1 MAVTETPTPAPRV
14 TIPDAPLVGASEP
27 SPWRR
32 RAVWLVGIAAVLAAG
47 LAIGGGFPD
56 RLVIGVGSLFDGV
69 DSWVIEN
76 QRTHWL
82 FTGVLNP
89 IKDGIEAAVDG
100 LTTIFE
106 RMTWL
111 GLLVA
116 AAAFAGL
123 VAGWRMAL
131 LAAAGIA
138 TFGLLDVWDRSL
150 QTLALVTISVLI
162 TLAIGVP
169 LGILAGRRPAVE
181 KVLRPLLDAMQTV
194 PAYSYLLPFVLF
206 LGTGYPPAIA
216 ATVVFALP
224 PAVRLTALGIR
235 SVPETTLEVA
245 DAFGTTPKQTLR
257 KVQIPIAKRSI
268 MLGVN
273 QTIMMALGMV
283 VIAAV
288 VGAEGLG
295 REVLDALKL
304 LRVGDALNAGIAI
317 VMMAIVLDRVTTTW
331 SQRER
336 AHRGRG
342 VRIAGRPVSRPM
354 LVAGAIGATVLG
366 IVVGREVLRQQ
377 EWPEAL
383 TFSVAEPT
391 DAVIGWSQDNL
402 GGIARAVGE
411 FLTTFLLDPFEA
423 LLIGEPW
430 WVLAALAALAG
441 YKVKGLRLAVFS
453 FVAVF
458 LLGAIGMWEL
468 SMETLSLV
476 LVAVALTLVLAIPI
490 GILAARSDGVDRA
503 IRPVLDAM
511 QTMPAFV
518 YLVPVL
524 LLFSIGTPIPAV
536 IASVVYALPVG
547 IRLTNLGIRQV
558 PATIVEAA
566 DAYGATR
573 TQRLRKVELPLARP
587 SILLGVNQTIMMVL
601 SVVIIG
607 GMIGAGGLGFE
618 ALVALSKSRI
628 GQGVVVGLSIL
639 LLAIV
644 LDRITQAMGAAPR
657 SQRGPVGLGGMSRWP
672 RLRQVVAG
680 GTGKDDDRE
689 GGSLDGP

>member
-1 MAVTETPTPAPRV
+1 MAVTETPTPTPRV
-14 TIPDAPLVGASEP
+14 TVPEAPTVVAEP

-32 RAVWLVGIAAVLAAG
+32 RAIWVAVVALVLLVGYQ
-47 LAIGGGFPD
+47 IGGGFPE
-56 RLVIGVGSLFDGV
+56 RLVVGIGSLFDGI

-89 IKDGIEAAVDG
+89 IKDGIQAAVEG
-100 LTTIFE
+100 LTTVFE
-106 RMTWL
+106 RITWL
-111 GLLVA
+111 GLLTA

-131 LAAAGIA
+131 LAAVGVAS
-138 TFGLLDVWDRSL
+138 FGLLDVWERSL
-150 QTLALVTISVLI
+150 QTLSLVTISVLL

-169 LGILAGRRPAVE
+169 LGIWAGRRAGAE
-181 KVLRPLLDAMQTV
+181 RILRPILDAMQTV

-206 LGTGYPPAIA
+206 LGTGYPPAVV

-224 PAVRLTALGIR
+224 PAVRLTSLGIR
-235 SVPETTLEVA
+235 SVSPTTLEVA
-245 DAFGTTPKQTLR
+245 DAFGTTSRQTLR
-257 KVQIPIAKRSI
+257 KVQLPIAKPSV

-304 LRVGDALNAGIAI
+304 LNVGDALNAGIAI

-331 SQRER
+331 SQRDR

-342 VRIAGRPVSRPM
+342 LRLAGRSVPRWAQ
-354 LVAGAIGATVLG
+354 VAGAFGITVIAIL
-366 IVVGREVLRQQ
+366 VGREVLRQQ

-383 TFSVAEPT
+383 TFSVAGPT
-391 DAVIGWSQDNL
+391 DAAIEWSQENL
-402 GGIARAVGE
+402 SWLARAVSD

-423 LLIGEPW
+423 ILTGEPW
-430 WVLAALAALAG
+430 WVIAGLAAAAA
-441 YKVKGLRLAVFS
+441 YAVKGVRLAVFA

-476 LVAVALTLVLAIPI
+476 LVAVAITLVFAIPI
-490 GILAARSDGVDRA
+490 GIVASRSRTVDRA

-524 LLFSIGTPIPAV
+524 LLFPIGTPIPAV

-558 PATIVEAA
+558 PSTIVEAA

-573 TQRLRKVELPLARP
+573 NQRLRKVELPLARP

-618 ALVALSKSRI
+618 ALVALSKKRI
-628 GQGVVVGLSIL
+628 GQGVIVGLSIL

-644 LDRITQAMGAAPR
+644 LDRITQAMGAAPKA
-657 SQRGPVGLGGMSRWP
+657 QRGPVGMSGMGRWP
-672 RLRQVVAG
+672 RLRAIVVPSTSA
-680 GTGKDDDRE
+680 DDSERDSSE
-689 GGSLDGP
+689 GS

>member
-1 MAVTETPTPAPRV
+1 MAITETPAPRLG
-14 TIPDAPLVGASEP
+14 IPEAPPVATREP

-32 RAVWLVGIAAVLAAG
+32 RALWVAAIVAVLAIG
-47 LAIGGGFPD
+47 MAIGGGFPE
-56 RLVIGVGSLFDGV
+56 RLVIGIGSLFDGI

-89 IKDGIEAAVDG
+89 IKDAIKGAVDG
-100 LTTIFE
+100 LTTVFE

-111 GLLVA
+111 GLLA
-116 AAAFAGL
+116 AATAFAGL

-131 LAAAGIA
+131 LAAVGVAS
-138 TFGLLDVWDRSL
+138 FGLLDVWERSL
-150 QTLALVTISVLI
+150 QTLALVTISVLV

-169 LGILAGRRPAVE
+169 LGIWAGRRPSVE
-181 KVLRPLLDAMQTV
+181 RILRPILDAMQTV

-206 LGTGYPPAIA
+206 LGTGYPPAVA

-235 SVPETTLEVA
+235 SVSGTTLEVA
-245 DAFGTTPKQTLR
+245 DAFGTTSRQTLR
-257 KVQIPIAKRSI
+257 KVQIPIAKPSI

-283 VIAAV
+283 VIAAI

-304 LRVGDALNAGIAI
+304 LNVGDALNAGIAI

-336 AHRGRG
+336 THRGKAL
-342 VRIAGRPVSRPM
+342 RIAGRAVSRR
-354 LVAGAIGATVLG
+354 LLIGGAVAATVAGV
-366 IVVGREVLRQQ
+366 VVGREVLRQQ
-377 EWPEAL
+377 EWPEGL
-383 TFSVAEPT
+383 TFSVAGPT
-391 DAVIGWSQDNL
+391 DDLVEWSQRNL
-402 GGIARAVGE
+402 GGLARAIGDN
-411 FLTTFLLDPFEA
+411 LTDYLLDPFQS
-423 LLIGEPW
+423 LLTGQPW
-430 WVLAALAALAG
+430 WIVAGLAALAG
-441 YKVKGLRLAVFS
+441 YKVKGVRLAVFA

-476 LVAVALTLVLAIPI
+476 LVAVAITLVFAIPI
-490 GILAARSDGVDRA
+490 GILASRSDGVDRV
-503 IRPVLDAM
+503 IRPILDAM

-558 PATIVEAA
+558 PSTIVEAA

-573 TQRLRKVELPLARP
+573 AQRLRKVELPLARP

-618 ALVALSKSRI
+618 ALVALSKKRI
-628 GQGVVVGLSIL
+628 GQGVIVGLSIL
-639 LLAIV
+639 LIAIV

-672 RLRQVVAG
+672 RIRTIVAG
-680 GTGKDDDRE
+680 GATNEPAEGDRADR
-689 GGSLDGP
+689 S